1 MITRAKRLTLT
12 ILSENKRIKKLGKV
26 LLSDH
31 IQQLH
36 ISAPC
41 TFR

>member
-26 LLSDH
+26 LWSNH
-31 IQQLH
+31 IQKLH